1 MAHLSAQFK
10 AKTSEREYVALVWG
24 NVDLEEGTIEGNIG
38 RHPKN
43 RLQNTVYFGDEADKG
58 KPAVTHY
65 KVLTTFGLCHSVG
78 MPIGNGTYPP
88 NTGAYETHWAHAF

>member
-10 AKTSEREYVALVWG
+10 AKTTEREYVALVWG
-24 NVDLEEGTIEGNIG
+24 NMGSDEGTIEGNIG

-43 RLQNTVYFGDEADKG
+43 RLQNTVYFGDEADKC

-65 KVLTTFGLCHSVG
+65 KVLQRLGD
-78 MPIGNGTYPP
+78 
-88 NTGAYETHWAHAF
+88 ETWVDKPFSMMRSPH